1 MCGITGYIGYRD
13 AYPIIING
21 LKRLEYRGYDSSG
34 IMMYDGKE
42 MNLSKTKGKVA
53 DLEFI
58 VNNEEKRK
66 AGKIGIGHTRWATHG
81 VPNDTNSHPH
91 FSEQGELAIVHNG
104 IIENYDTLKKELI
117 SRGYNFKS
125 DTDTEVLINLIQEVK
140 KNEKCKLGKAVQLA
154 LTNVVGAYA
163 IAVFDKTKP
172 NELVVAK
179 LGSPIAI
186 GVGKEN
192 NEFFVASDASPF
204 LEYTKNAIYL
214 EDEELAVIK
223 IGKEIKVRKIMDDT
237 MVATNVQKLKMS
249 LEQIEKGGYDHFMLK
264 EIHEQP
270 KAIID
275 TYRGRMLP
283 DQGIIKMSGVD
294 DHLAKFLNAD
304 RIIIIACGTSWHAG
318 LVAEYLFED
327 MARIPVEVEYA
338 SEFRY
343 RNPIV
348 TSKDVVIAISQ
359 SGETADTL
367 AAIKLAKSKG
377 AFVFGVCNVV
387 GSSIARETHAGA
399 YTHAGPE
406 IGVASTKAFTTQ
418 ITVLSLIALKL
429 AKEKGTLSTPAFQNY
444 LRTLELIPAQI
455 EQLLKIDDKVK
466 EIAAVYK
473 DSTNCLYLGRG
484 FNFPVA
490 LEGALKLKEISYIH
504 AEGYPA
510 AEMKHGPIALI
521 DENMPIFVI
530 ATNKGHYEKVV
541 SNIQEIKS
549 RSGKIIAVVT
559 EGDTQVKEIA
569 DHVIE
574 IPETEEAL
582 TPLLT
587 TIPFQLLS
595 YHIAV
600 MLNKNVDQPRNLAK
614 SVTVE

>member
-1 MCGITGYIGYRD
+1 MCGITGYIGNRK
-13 AYPIIING
+13 AYPIVING
-21 LKRLEYRGYDSSG
+21 LKRLEYRGYDSAG
-34 IMMYDGKE
+34 VMIYDGEE
-42 MNLSKTKGKVA
+42 MHLSKTKGKVV
-53 DLEFI
+53 DLEAI
-58 VNNEEKRK
+58 TDANPKSKE
-66 AGKIGIGHTRWATHG
+66 GSIGIGHTRWATHG
-81 VPNDTNSHPH
+81 VPNDVNSHPH
-91 FSEQGELAIVHNG
+91 FSQSGDLVIVHNG
-104 IIENYDTLKKELI
+104 IIENYDTLRKELI
-117 SRGYNFKS
+117 SRGYTFQS
-125 DTDTEVLINLIQEVK
+125 DTDTEVLVNLIEEVK
-140 KNEKCKLGKAVQLA
+140 KEEECKLGKAVQIA
-154 LTNVVGAYA
+154 LTQVIGAYA
-163 IAVFDKTKP
+163 IAVFDRTKP
-172 NELVVAK
+172 NEIIVAR

-186 GVGKEN
+186 GVGKN
-192 NEFFVASDASPF
+192 NEEFFVASDASPF
-204 LEYTKNAIYL
+204 IEFTKDAIYL
-214 EDEELAVIK
+214 EDEEMAIIK
-223 IGKEIKVRKIMDDT
+223 LNKGIHVRKIMDDSL
-237 MVATNVQKLKMS
+237 VDANIQRLKLN

-275 TYRGRMLP
+275 TYRGRMLA
-283 DQGIIKMSGVD
+283 DKGIIRMAGVD
-294 DHLAKFLNAD
+294 DNIEKFLNAD
-304 RIIIIACGTSWHAG
+304 RIIIVACGTSWHAG
-318 LVAEYLFED
+318 LVGEYLFED

-343 RNPIV
+343 RNPII

-387 GSSIARETHAGA
+387 GSSIARETNAGA

-429 AKEKGTLSTPAFQNY
+429 AKAKGTLSNSTFHMY
-444 LRTLELIPAQI
+444 LQKMQLIPSKI
-455 EQLLKIDDKVK
+455 EELLKIDDKVK
-466 EIAAVYK
+466 EIANVYK
-473 DSTNCLYLGRG
+473 DAKNCLYLGRG

-549 RSGKIIAVVT
+549 RSGKIIAIVT
-559 EGDTQVKEIA
+559 EGDVTVKEIA

-574 IPETEEAL
+574 IPDTEEAL

-587 TIPFQLLS
+587 TIPLQLLS

-600 MLNKNVDQPRNLAK
+600 MLDKNVDQPRNLAK